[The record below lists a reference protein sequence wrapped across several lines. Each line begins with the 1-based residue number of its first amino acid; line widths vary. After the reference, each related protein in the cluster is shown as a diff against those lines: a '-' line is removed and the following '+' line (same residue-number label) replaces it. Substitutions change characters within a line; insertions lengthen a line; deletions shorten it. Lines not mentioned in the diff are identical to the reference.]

1 VRPDGQRYS
10 FRRSGPDHHLLRYEA
25 TDSSFAGEIKVDQ
38 VGFVLYFPGIAR
50 RLAPAD

>member
-10 FRRSGPDHHLLRYEA
+10 CLRSGTDHHLLRYEA
-25 TDSSFAGEIKVDQ
+25 TDGSFAAEIQVDQ
-38 VGFVLYFPGIAR
+38 EGLVLDYPGIAR